1 MLQWL
6 SRASIGLSTMIDE
19 HFGINIVEYMA
30 AGVVPVTHAS
40 GGPLNDIVVPFNG
53 KPTGASFFSLSTLS
67 QNLIFRRRLPRDVSG
82 GIYRSLPQGAGHGR
96 GGGARAARARADV
109 GGAALLAGGI

>member
-53 KPTGASFFSLSTLS
+53 KPTGASYLQFVHSVTKLDIPT
-67 QNLIFRRRLPRDVSG
+67 
-82 GIYRSLPQGAGHGR
+82 
-96 GGGARAARARADV
+96 
-109 GGAALLAGGI
+109 